1 MAKSKTYDLMIK
13 IGAKSD
19 GTLRKACAAAD
30 KDLASLSKS
39 AKAVGKAAAAGFAA
53 ASTAAVAFSTAAV
66 TSAAGYKKELSNVKT
81 LLTGT
86 DEEIAARTASIS
98 SDILTI
104 SDKTGVVT
112 SNLTDG
118 MYQVVSAFGDVDD
131 ASSILETAAKSAAAG
146 NATTTDS
153 VNLLSAVTKGYGDIS
168 AEAVQKAADLS
179 FATVRL
185 GQTSFPE
192 LASSIGKVVPLA
204 SALGV
209 QQEELYGTFATLT
222 GVTGSTAEVATQ
234 YKSVLSGLMSPSKSM
249 DAALSKI
256 GYSTADAAIKSLGFQ
271 GTLEALMGTVGGDT
285 QAMAKLFSSVEAQTA
300 ILALCGKQSS
310 TYAEK
315 TAEMYNATG
324 AADEAFARQTD
335 NLDYKIQKLTNR
347 FQNFLTKAGL
357 KLLPYLE
364 KLADKAIPYLTDAMD
379 KGLVVLDDILP
390 KAEKAVQ
397 FAAEHKELFI
407 ALASGVLTAVT
418 AFKTFKTAMTAI
430 SAAKNLVTV
439 FKAASNGGAT
449 LGKAAEVMNLKL
461 LLIVAAI
468 GIVVTACVWMYRNW
482 DKVTAWAQRMG
493 TKVSEVWTSIQTAVL
508 TTVAALVSGFQTN
521 FPLLSAYLSGWW
533 NSVSAAVENVKA
545 IFSNLIQFV
554 ENVFSGNWG
563 AAWQNIVNIFAN
575 IFGAIVNLAKAPMNG
590 VISAINYVLG
600 KINSLNVKIPDWVP
614 VIGGNTFSFNIPQI
628 PQLATGGIVTAPT
641 LLEAGEGGE
650 PEAIIPLSKLY
661 DFLLNLG
668 KPDPT
673 KSKPQP
679 TAGGQNPPPEDKP
692 QPSAPSTDPVQT
704 PQAPAV
710 VDIQTPDPTKSKPQ
724 PTAGGQNPPPEDKPQ
739 PQPAEGGGG
748 GFVFSPTIIFKG
760 NGSVTR
766 KEVDQAMDFTYQKFV
781 RFSKQLEEERRRK
794 SFSPA

>member
-53 ASTAAVAFSTAAV
+53 ATTAAAAFSTAAV
-66 TSAAGYKKELSNVKT
+66 TAAAGYQKELSNVQT

-98 SDILTI
+98 SDVLSI
-104 SDKTGVVT
+104 SDKTGVAT

-118 MYQVVSAFGDVDD
+118 MYQVISAFGDVDD

-168 AEAVQKAADLS
+168 AETVQKAADLS

-300 ILALCGKQSS
+300 ILALCGEQSS

-324 AADEAFARQTD
+324 AADEAFARQTG

-379 KGLVVLDDILP
+379 KGLVILDDILP

-407 ALASGVLTAVT
+407 VLASGVLTAVT
-418 AFKTFKTAMTAI
+418 AFKALKTATTAI
-430 SAAKNLVTV
+430 SAVKNLSTV
-439 FKAASNGGAT
+439 FKAASSGGSL
-449 LGKAAEVMNLKL
+449 LGGVLKL
-461 LLIVAAI
+461 NIVRFAGFALAAGVI
-468 GIVVTACVWMYRNW
+468 IAVVVAVYRNW
-482 DKVTAWAQRMG
+482 DKLTALAQRMG
-493 TKVSEVWTSIQTAVL
+493 TKVSEVWASIQTAVL

-533 NSVSAAVENVKA
+533 SSVSAAAENVKA
-545 IFSNLIQFV
+545 IFFNLIQFV

-614 VIGGNTFSFNIPQI
+614 VIGGNTFSFKIPQI

-673 KSKPQP
+673 KPQ
-679 TAGGQNPPPEDKP
+679 
-692 QPSAPSTDPVQT
+692 
-704 PQAPAV
+704 
-710 VDIQTPDPTKSKPQ
+710 PQ

>member
-66 TSAAGYKKELSNVKT
+66 TAAAGYQKELSNVKT

-98 SDILTI
+98 SDVLNI

-234 YKSVLSGLMSPSKSM
+234 YKAVLSGLMSPSKNM
-249 DAALSKI
+249 DAALSKL
-256 GYSTADAAIKSLGFQ
+256 GYSTADAAIQSLGFQ

-300 ILALCGKQSS
+300 ILALCGEQSS

-418 AFKTFKTAMTAI
+418 AFKALKTATTAI
-430 SAAKNLVTV
+430 SAVKNLSTV
-439 FKAASNGGAT
+439 FKAASSGGSL
-449 LGKAAEVMNLKL
+449 LGGVLKL
-461 LLIVAAI
+461 STVQFAGFALAAGVIIAVVVA
-468 GIVVTACVWMYRNW
+468 VYRNW
-482 DKVTAWAQRMG
+482 DKLTALAQRMG
-493 TKVSEVWTSIQTAVL
+493 TKVSEVWISIQTAVL
-508 TTVAALVSGFQTN
+508 TAVAALVSGFQTN

-533 NSVSAAVENVKA
+533 SSVSAAVENVKA
-545 IFSNLIQFV
+545 IFFNLIQFV

-575 IFGAIVNLAKAPMNG
+575 VFGAIVNLAKAPMNG

-600 KINSLNVKIPDWVP
+600 KINAINIKIPDWVP
-614 VIGGNTFSFNIPQI
+614 GIGGNTFGFKIPQI
-628 PQLATGGIVTAPT
+628 PQLATGGIVTSPT

-673 KSKPQP
+673 KPQPQP
-679 TAGGQNPPPEDKP
+679 TAGGQNPPPE
-692 QPSAPSTDPVQT
+692 
-704 PQAPAV
+704 
-710 VDIQTPDPTKSKPQ
+710 
-724 PTAGGQNPPPEDKPQ
+724 NKPQ

-748 GFVFSPTIIFKG
+748 GFVFSPTIILKS

>member
-66 TSAAGYKKELSNVKT
+66 TAAAGYQKELSNVKT

-98 SDILTI
+98 SDVLNI

-234 YKSVLSGLMSPSKSM
+234 YKAVLSGLMSPSKNM
-249 DAALSKI
+249 DAALSKL
-256 GYSTADAAIKSLGFQ
+256 GYSTADAAIQSLGFQ

-300 ILALCGKQSS
+300 ILALCGEQSS

-418 AFKTFKTAMTAI
+418 AFKALKTATTAI
-430 SAAKNLVTV
+430 SAVKNLSTV
-439 FKAASNGGAT
+439 FKAASSGGSL
-449 LGKAAEVMNLKL
+449 LGGVLKL
-461 LLIVAAI
+461 STVQFAGFALAAGVIIAVVVA
-468 GIVVTACVWMYRNW
+468 VYRNW
-482 DKVTAWAQRMG
+482 DKLTALAQRMG
-493 TKVSEVWTSIQTAVL
+493 TKVSEVWISIQTAVL
-508 TTVAALVSGFQTN
+508 TAVAALVSGFQTN

-533 NSVSAAVENVKA
+533 SSVSAAVENVKA
-545 IFSNLIQFV
+545 IFFNLIQFV

-575 IFGAIVNLAKAPMNG
+575 VFGAIVNLAKAPMNG

-600 KINSLNVKIPDWVP
+600 KINAINIKIPDWVP
-614 VIGGNTFSFNIPQI
+614 GIGGNTFGFKIPQI
-628 PQLATGGIVTAPT
+628 PQLATGGIITSPT

-673 KSKPQP
+673 KPQPQP
-679 TAGGQNPPPEDKP
+679 TAGGQNPPPE
-692 QPSAPSTDPVQT
+692 
-704 PQAPAV
+704 
-710 VDIQTPDPTKSKPQ
+710 
-724 PTAGGQNPPPEDKPQ
+724 NKPQ

-748 GFVFSPTIIFKG
+748 GFVFSPTIILKS

>member
-53 ASTAAVAFSTAAV
+53 ATTAAVAFSTAAV

-234 YKSVLSGLMSPSKSM
+234 YKAVLSGLMSPSKSM

-256 GYSTADAAIKSLGFQ
+256 GYSTADAAIQSMGFQ

-379 KGLVVLDDILP
+379 KGLIILDDILP

-418 AFKTFKTAMTAI
+418 AFKTLKTAMTAI
-430 SAAKNLVTV
+430 SAAKNLATV

-449 LGKAAEVMNLKL
+449 LDKAAEVMNLKL

-482 DKVTAWAQRMG
+482 DKATAWAQRMG

-533 NSVSAAVENVKA
+533 SSVSAAAENVKA
-545 IFSNLIQFV
+545 IFFNLIQFV

-614 VIGGNTFSFNIPQI
+614 VIGGNTFSFKIPQI

-661 DFLLNLG
+661 DFLLSLG

-673 KSKPQP
+673 KPQ
-679 TAGGQNPPPEDKP
+679 
-692 QPSAPSTDPVQT
+692 
-704 PQAPAV
+704 
-710 VDIQTPDPTKSKPQ
+710 PQ

>member
-1 MAKSKTYDLMIK
+1 
-13 IGAKSD
+13 
-19 GTLRKACAAAD
+19 
-30 KDLASLSKS
+30 
-39 AKAVGKAAAAGFAA
+39 
-53 ASTAAVAFSTAAV
+53 
-66 TSAAGYKKELSNVKT
+66 
-81 LLTGT
+81 
-86 DEEIAARTASIS
+86 
-98 SDILTI
+98 
-104 SDKTGVVT
+104 
-112 SNLTDG
+112 
-118 MYQVVSAFGDVDD
+118 
-131 ASSILETAAKSAAAG
+131 
-146 NATTTDS
+146 
-153 VNLLSAVTKGYGDIS
+153 
-168 AEAVQKAADLS
+168 
-179 FATVRL
+179 
-185 GQTSFPE
+185 
-192 LASSIGKVVPLA
+192 
-204 SALGV
+204 
-209 QQEELYGTFATLT
+209 
-222 GVTGSTAEVATQ
+222 
-234 YKSVLSGLMSPSKSM
+234 
-249 DAALSKI
+249 
-256 GYSTADAAIKSLGFQ
+256 
-271 GTLEALMGTVGGDT
+271 
-285 QAMAKLFSSVEAQTA
+285 
-300 ILALCGKQSS
+300 
-310 TYAEK
+310 
-315 TAEMYNATG
+315 
-324 AADEAFARQTD
+324 
-335 NLDYKIQKLTNR
+335 
-347 FQNFLTKAGL
+347 
-357 KLLPYLE
+357 
-364 KLADKAIPYLTDAMD
+364 
-379 KGLVVLDDILP
+379 
-390 KAEKAVQ
+390 
-397 FAAEHKELFI
+397 
-407 ALASGVLTAVT
+407 
-418 AFKTFKTAMTAI
+418 
-430 SAAKNLVTV
+430 
-439 FKAASNGGAT
+439 
-449 LGKAAEVMNLKL
+449 MNLKL
-461 LLIVAAI
+461 LVAVAIIGAVVAACI
-468 GIVVTACVWMYRNW
+468 RMYRNW

-533 NSVSAAVENVKA
+533 SSVSAAVENVKA

-673 KSKPQP
+673 KPQPQP

-692 QPSAPSTDPVQT
+692 Q
-704 PQAPAV
+704 
-710 VDIQTPDPTKSKPQ
+710 PQ

>member
-234 YKSVLSGLMSPSKSM
+234 YKAVLSGLMSPSKSM

-256 GYSTADAAIKSLGFQ
+256 GYSTADAAIQSLGFQ
-271 GTLEALMGTVGGDT
+271 GTLKALMGTVGGDT

-347 FQNFLTKAGL
+347 FHNFLTKAGL

-379 KGLVVLDDILP
+379 KGLIILDDILP

-418 AFKTFKTAMTAI
+418 AFKTLKTAMTAI
-430 SAAKNLVTV
+430 SAAKNLATV

-482 DKVTAWAQRMG
+482 DKVTALAQRMG

-508 TTVAALVSGFQTN
+508 TAVAALVSGFQTN

-533 NSVSAAVENVKA
+533 SSVSAAAENVKA

-661 DFLLNLG
+661 DFLLNLD
-668 KPDPT
+668 KPNPT
-673 KSKPQP
+673 KPQ
-679 TAGGQNPPPEDKP
+679 
-692 QPSAPSTDPVQT
+692 
-704 PQAPAV
+704 
-710 VDIQTPDPTKSKPQ
+710 PQ

>member
-53 ASTAAVAFSTAAV
+53 ATTAAAAFSTAAV
-66 TSAAGYKKELSNVKT
+66 TAAAGYQKELSNVQT

-98 SDILTI
+98 SDVLSI
-104 SDKTGVVT
+104 SDKTGVAT

-118 MYQVVSAFGDVDD
+118 MYQVISAFGDVDD

-146 NATTTDS
+146 NTTTDS

-300 ILALCGKQSS
+300 ILALCGEQSS

-379 KGLVVLDDILP
+379 KGLIILDDILP
-390 KAEKAVQ
+390 KAEKAAQ

-418 AFKTFKTAMTAI
+418 AFKTLKTAMTAI
-430 SAAKNLVTV
+430 SAAKNLATV

-482 DKVTAWAQRMG
+482 DKATAWAQRMG
-493 TKVSEVWTSIQTAVL
+493 TKVSDVWASIQTAVL

-533 NSVSAAVENVKA
+533 SSVSAAAENVKA
-545 IFSNLIQFV
+545 IFFNLIQFV

-673 KSKPQP
+673 KPQ
-679 TAGGQNPPPEDKP
+679 
-692 QPSAPSTDPVQT
+692 
-704 PQAPAV
+704 
-710 VDIQTPDPTKSKPQ
+710 PQ

-760 NGSVTR
+760 DGSVTR

>member
-1 MAKSKTYDLMIK
+1 MAKSSKTYELMLK
-13 IGAKSD
+13 IGAKLDSS
-19 GTLRKACAAAD
+19 LKKACADAD
-30 KDLASLSKS
+30 KNLAKLNKS
-39 AKAVGKAAAAGFAA
+39 AKAVGKVAIAATGAAAAAVATAGV
-53 ASTAAVAFSTAAV
+53 AAVKSGIDYQKQLA
-66 TSAAGYKKELSNVKT
+66 NVST

-86 DEEIAARTASIS
+86 EAEISARTAEIGKG
-98 SDILTI
+98 ILKV
-104 SDKTGVVT
+104 SNDTGVET
-112 SNLTDG
+112 ANLTDG
-118 MYQVVSAFGDVDD
+118 MYQVISAFGDSTD
-131 ASSILETAAKSAAAG
+131 AMSILETSAKAAAAG

-153 VNLLSAVTKGYGDIS
+153 VNLLSAVMKGYNNVS
-168 AEAVQKAADLS
+168 AESAQKVADLS

-185 GQTSFPE
+185 GQTSFSE
-192 LASSIGKVVPLA
+192 LASSIGKVVPLS
-204 SALGV
+204 SALGI
-209 QQEELYGTFATLT
+209 QQEELYGVFATLT

-234 YKSVLSGLMSPSKSM
+234 YKAVLSGLMTPSKSM
-249 DAALSKI
+249 SASLKKL
-256 GYSTADAAIKSLGFQ
+256 GFSTADAAIKSLGFQ

-300 ILALCGKQSS
+300 ILALCGEQSG

-315 TAEMYNATG
+315 TAEMYSATG

-379 KGLVVLDDILP
+379 KGLVILDDILP

-397 FAAEHKELFI
+397 FVAEHKELFI

-418 AFKTFKTAMTAI
+418 AFKTLKTAMTAI
-430 SAAKNLVTV
+430 SAAKNLATV

-461 LLIVAAI
+461 LVAVAIIGAVVAACI
-468 GIVVTACVWMYRNW
+468 WMYRNW

-533 NSVSAAVENVKA
+533 SSVSAAVENVKA

-554 ENVFSGNWG
+554 ENVFSGNWE

-600 KINSLNVKIPDWVP
+600 QINSLNVKIPDWVP

-661 DFLLNLG
+661 DFLLSLG

-673 KSKPQP
+673 KPQPQP

-692 QPSAPSTDPVQT
+692 Q
-704 PQAPAV
+704 
-710 VDIQTPDPTKSKPQ
+710 
-724 PTAGGQNPPPEDKPQ
+724 PQ

>member
-1 MAKSKTYDLMIK
+1 
-13 IGAKSD
+13 
-19 GTLRKACAAAD
+19 
-30 KDLASLSKS
+30 
-39 AKAVGKAAAAGFAA
+39 
-53 ASTAAVAFSTAAV
+53 
-66 TSAAGYKKELSNVKT
+66 
-81 LLTGT
+81 
-86 DEEIAARTASIS
+86 
-98 SDILTI
+98 
-104 SDKTGVVT
+104 
-112 SNLTDG
+112 
-118 MYQVVSAFGDVDD
+118 
-131 ASSILETAAKSAAAG
+131 
-146 NATTTDS
+146 
-153 VNLLSAVTKGYGDIS
+153 
-168 AEAVQKAADLS
+168 
-179 FATVRL
+179 
-185 GQTSFPE
+185 
-192 LASSIGKVVPLA
+192 
-204 SALGV
+204 
-209 QQEELYGTFATLT
+209 
-222 GVTGSTAEVATQ
+222 
-234 YKSVLSGLMSPSKSM
+234 MSPSKSM
-249 DAALSKI
+249 DAALSKLD
-256 GYSTADAAIKSLGFQ
+256 YSTADAAIQSLGFQ
-271 GTLEALMGTVGGDT
+271 GTLKALMGTVGGDT

-379 KGLVVLDDILP
+379 KGLIILDDILP

-418 AFKTFKTAMTAI
+418 AFKALKTATTAI
-430 SAAKNLVTV
+430 SAVKNLSTV
-439 FKAASNGGAT
+439 FKAASSGGSL
-449 LGKAAEVMNLKL
+449 LGGVLKL
-461 LLIVAAI
+461 STVQFAGLALAAGAIIAVVVA
-468 GIVVTACVWMYRNW
+468 VYRNW

-493 TKVSEVWTSIQTAVL
+493 TKVSEVWASIQTAVL

-533 NSVSAAVENVKA
+533 SSVSAAVENVKA

-575 IFGAIVNLAKAPMNG
+575 VFGAIVNLAKAPMNG

-614 VIGGNTFSFNIPQI
+614 VIGGNTFRFNIPQI

-673 KSKPQP
+673 KPQP
-679 TAGGQNPPPEDKP
+679 QPIAGGQNPPPE
-692 QPSAPSTDPVQT
+692 
-704 PQAPAV
+704 
-710 VDIQTPDPTKSKPQ
+710 
-724 PTAGGQNPPPEDKPQ
+724 NKPQ

-748 GFVFSPTIIFKG
+748 GFVFSPTIILKS

>member
-256 GYSTADAAIKSLGFQ
+256 GYSTADAAIQSLGFQ

-300 ILALCGKQSS
+300 ILALCGEQSS

-379 KGLVVLDDILP
+379 KGLIILDDILP

-418 AFKTFKTAMTAI
+418 AFKALKTATTAI
-430 SAAKNLVTV
+430 SAVKNLSTV
-439 FKAASNGGAT
+439 FKAASSGGSL
-449 LGKAAEVMNLKL
+449 LGGVLKL
-461 LLIVAAI
+461 STVQFAGFALAAGVIITVVVA
-468 GIVVTACVWMYRNW
+468 VYRNW
-482 DKVTAWAQRMG
+482 DKLTALAQRMG

-508 TTVAALVSGFQTN
+508 TAVAALVSGFQTN

-533 NSVSAAVENVKA
+533 SSVSAAAENVKA
-545 IFSNLIQFV
+545 IFFNLIQFV

-614 VIGGNTFSFNIPQI
+614 VIGGNTFSFKIPQI

-668 KPDPT
+668 K
-673 KSKPQP
+673 
-679 TAGGQNPPPEDKP
+679 
-692 QPSAPSTDPVQT
+692 
-704 PQAPAV
+704 
-710 VDIQTPDPTKSKPQ
+710 PDPTKSKPQ

>member
-53 ASTAAVAFSTAAV
+53 ATTAAVAFSTAAV
-66 TSAAGYKKELSNVKT
+66 TAAAGYQKELSNVQT

-86 DEEIAARTASIS
+86 DEEIAARAASIS
-98 SDILTI
+98 SDVLSI
-104 SDKTGVVT
+104 SDKTGVAT

-118 MYQVVSAFGDVDD
+118 MYQVISAFGDVDD

-234 YKSVLSGLMSPSKSM
+234 YKAVLSGLMSPSKSM
-249 DAALSKI
+249 DAALSKL
-256 GYSTADAAIKSLGFQ
+256 GYSTADAAIQSLGFQ

-300 ILALCGKQSS
+300 ILALCGEQSS

-324 AADEAFARQTD
+324 AADEAFARQTN

-379 KGLVVLDDILP
+379 KGLVILDDILP

-418 AFKTFKTAMTAI
+418 AFKALKTATTAI
-430 SAAKNLVTV
+430 SAVKNLSTV
-439 FKAASNGGAT
+439 FKAASSGGSL
-449 LGKAAEVMNLKL
+449 LGGVLKL
-461 LLIVAAI
+461 STVRFAGFALAAGVIIAVVVA
-468 GIVVTACVWMYRNW
+468 VYRNW
-482 DKVTAWAQRMG
+482 DKLTALAQRMG
-493 TKVSEVWTSIQTAVL
+493 TKVSEVWASIQTAVL

-533 NSVSAAVENVKA
+533 SSVSAAVENVKA

-673 KSKPQP
+673 KPQPQP
-679 TAGGQNPPPEDKP
+679 TAGGQNPLPE
-692 QPSAPSTDPVQT
+692 
-704 PQAPAV
+704 
-710 VDIQTPDPTKSKPQ
+710 
-724 PTAGGQNPPPEDKPQ
+724 NKPQ

-748 GFVFSPTIIFKG
+748 GFVFSPTIILKS

>member
-66 TSAAGYKKELSNVKT
+66 TAAAGYQKELSNVQT

-98 SDILTI
+98 SDVLSI
-104 SDKTGVVT
+104 SNKTGVAT

-131 ASSILETAAKSAAAG
+131 ASSILETAAKAAAAG

-234 YKSVLSGLMSPSKSM
+234 YKAVLSGLMSPSKNM
-249 DAALSKI
+249 DAALSKL
-256 GYSTADAAIKSLGFQ
+256 GYSTADAAIQSLGFQ

-300 ILALCGKQSS
+300 ILALCGEQSS

-418 AFKTFKTAMTAI
+418 AFKALKTATTAI
-430 SAAKNLVTV
+430 SAVKNLSTV
-439 FKAASNGGAT
+439 FKAASSGGSL
-449 LGKAAEVMNLKL
+449 LGGVLKL
-461 LLIVAAI
+461 STVQFAGFALAAGVIIAVVVA
-468 GIVVTACVWMYRNW
+468 VYRNW
-482 DKVTAWAQRMG
+482 DKLTALAQRMG
-493 TKVSEVWTSIQTAVL
+493 TKVSEVWISIQTAVL
-508 TTVAALVSGFQTN
+508 TAVAALVSGFQTN

-533 NSVSAAVENVKA
+533 SSVSAAVENVKA
-545 IFSNLIQFV
+545 IFFNLIQFV

-575 IFGAIVNLAKAPMNG
+575 VFGAIVNLAKAPMNG

-600 KINSLNVKIPDWVP
+600 KINAMNIKIPDWVP
-614 VIGGNTFSFNIPQI
+614 GIGGNTFGFKIPQI
-628 PQLATGGIVTAPT
+628 PQLATGGIVTSPT

-673 KSKPQP
+673 KPQPQP
-679 TAGGQNPPPEDKP
+679 TAGGQNPPPE
-692 QPSAPSTDPVQT
+692 
-704 PQAPAV
+704 
-710 VDIQTPDPTKSKPQ
+710 
-724 PTAGGQNPPPEDKPQ
+724 NKPQ

-748 GFVFSPTIIFKG
+748 GFVFSPTIILKS

>member
-300 ILALCGKQSS
+300 ILALCGAQSS
-310 TYAEK
+310 TSAEK

-379 KGLVVLDDILP
+379 KGLVILDDILP

-407 ALASGVLTAVT
+407 VLASGVLTAVT
-418 AFKTFKTAMTAI
+418 AFKTLKTAMTAI
-430 SAAKNLVTV
+430 SAAKNLATV
-439 FKAASNGGAT
+439 FKGASSGGSL
-449 LGKAAEVMNLKL
+449 LGGVLKL
-461 LLIVAAI
+461 NTVRFAGFALAAGVIIAVVVA
-468 GIVVTACVWMYRNW
+468 VYRNW
-482 DKVTAWAQRMG
+482 DKLTALAQRMG

-508 TTVAALVSGFQTN
+508 TAVAALVSGFQTN

-533 NSVSAAVENVKA
+533 NSVSATVENVKA

-614 VIGGNTFSFNIPQI
+614 VIGGNTFSFKIPQI

-673 KSKPQP
+673 KPQP
-679 TAGGQNPPPEDKP
+679 
-692 QPSAPSTDPVQT
+692 QPAE
-704 PQAPAV
+704 
-710 VDIQTPDPTKSKPQ
+710 
-724 PTAGGQNPPPEDKPQ
+724 GGQNPPPEDKPQ

>member
-53 ASTAAVAFSTAAV
+53 ATTAAVAFSTASV
-66 TSAAGYKKELSNVKT
+66 TAAAGYQKELSNVQT

-98 SDILTI
+98 SDVLSI
-104 SDKTGVVT
+104 SDKTGVAT

-118 MYQVVSAFGDVDD
+118 MYQVISAFGDVDD

-153 VNLLSAVTKGYGDIS
+153 VNLLSAVTEGYGDIS

-185 GQTSFPE
+185 GKTSFPE

-234 YKSVLSGLMSPSKSM
+234 YKAVLSGLMSPSKSM

-256 GYSTADAAIKSLGFQ
+256 GYSTADAAIQSLGFQ

-347 FQNFLTKAGL
+347 FHNFLTKAGL

-379 KGLVVLDDILP
+379 KGLVILDDILP

-418 AFKTFKTAMTAI
+418 AFKALKTAATAI
-430 SAAKNLVTV
+430 SAVKNLSTV
-439 FKAASNGGAT
+439 FKAASSGGSL
-449 LGKAAEVMNLKL
+449 LGGVLKL
-461 LLIVAAI
+461 STVQFAGFALAAGVIIAVVVA
-468 GIVVTACVWMYRNW
+468 VYRNW
-482 DKVTAWAQRMG
+482 DKLTALAQRMG
-493 TKVSEVWTSIQTAVL
+493 PKVSEVWSSIQTAVL

-533 NSVSAAVENVKA
+533 SSVSAAAENVKA
-545 IFSNLIQFV
+545 IFFNLIQFV
-554 ENVFSGNWG
+554 ENVFSGSWG

-628 PQLATGGIVTAPT
+628 PQLATGGIVTSPT

-673 KSKPQP
+673 KPQ
-679 TAGGQNPPPEDKP
+679 
-692 QPSAPSTDPVQT
+692 
-704 PQAPAV
+704 
-710 VDIQTPDPTKSKPQ
+710 PQ

-766 KEVDQAMDFTYQKFV
+766 NEVDQAMDFTYQKFV

>member
-1 MAKSKTYDLMIK
+1 MIK

-66 TSAAGYKKELSNVKT
+66 TAAAGYQKELSNVQT

-98 SDILTI
+98 SDVLSI
-104 SDKTGVVT
+104 SNKTGVAT

-131 ASSILETAAKSAAAG
+131 ASSILETAAKAAAAG

-234 YKSVLSGLMSPSKSM
+234 YKAVLSGLMSPSKNM
-249 DAALSKI
+249 DAALSKL
-256 GYSTADAAIKSLGFQ
+256 GYSTADAAIQSLGFQ

-300 ILALCGKQSS
+300 ILALCGEQSS

-379 KGLVVLDDILP
+379 KGLVILDDILP

-418 AFKTFKTAMTAI
+418 AFKALKTATTAI
-430 SAAKNLVTV
+430 SAVKNLSTV
-439 FKAASNGGAT
+439 FKAASSGGSL
-449 LGKAAEVMNLKL
+449 LGGVLKL
-461 LLIVAAI
+461 STVQFAGFALAAGVIIAVVVA
-468 GIVVTACVWMYRNW
+468 VYRNW
-482 DKVTAWAQRMG
+482 DKLTALAQRMG
-493 TKVSEVWTSIQTAVL
+493 TKVSEVWISIQTAVL
-508 TTVAALVSGFQTN
+508 TAVAALVSGFQTN

-533 NSVSAAVENVKA
+533 SSVSAAVENVKA

-575 IFGAIVNLAKAPMNG
+575 VFGAIVNLAKAPMNG

-600 KINSLNVKIPDWVP
+600 KINAMNIKIPDWVP
-614 VIGGNTFSFNIPQI
+614 GIGGNTFGFKIPQI
-628 PQLATGGIVTAPT
+628 PQLATGGIVTSPT

-661 DFLLNLG
+661 DFLLNLD

-673 KSKPQP
+673 KPQPQP
-679 TAGGQNPPPEDKP
+679 TAGGQNPPPENKP
-692 QPSAPSTDPVQT
+692 Q
-704 PQAPAV
+704 
-710 VDIQTPDPTKSKPQ
+710 PQ

>member
-66 TSAAGYKKELSNVKT
+66 TAAAGYQKELSNVKT

-98 SDILTI
+98 SDVLNI
-104 SDKTGVVT
+104 SDKTGVAT

-131 ASSILETAAKSAAAG
+131 ASSILETAAKSAVAG

-234 YKSVLSGLMSPSKSM
+234 YKAVLSGLMSPSKNM
-249 DAALSKI
+249 DAALSKL
-256 GYSTADAAIKSLGFQ
+256 GYSTADAAIQSLGFQ

-300 ILALCGKQSS
+300 ILALCGEQSS

-418 AFKTFKTAMTAI
+418 AFKALKTATTAI
-430 SAAKNLVTV
+430 SAVKNLSTV
-439 FKAASNGGAT
+439 FKAASSGGSL
-449 LGKAAEVMNLKL
+449 LGGVLKL
-461 LLIVAAI
+461 STVQFAGFALAAGVIIAVVVA
-468 GIVVTACVWMYRNW
+468 VYRNW
-482 DKVTAWAQRMG
+482 DKLTALAQRMG
-493 TKVSEVWTSIQTAVL
+493 TKVSEVWISIQTAVL
-508 TTVAALVSGFQTN
+508 TAVAALVSGFQTN

-533 NSVSAAVENVKA
+533 SSVSAAVENVKA
-545 IFSNLIQFV
+545 IFFNLIQFV

-575 IFGAIVNLAKAPMNG
+575 VFGAIVNLAKAPMNG

-600 KINSLNVKIPDWVP
+600 KINAINIKIPDWVP
-614 VIGGNTFSFNIPQI
+614 GIGGNTFGFKIPQI
-628 PQLATGGIVTAPT
+628 PQLATGGIVTSPT

-673 KSKPQP
+673 KPQPQP
-679 TAGGQNPPPEDKP
+679 TAGGQNPPPE
-692 QPSAPSTDPVQT
+692 
-704 PQAPAV
+704 
-710 VDIQTPDPTKSKPQ
+710 
-724 PTAGGQNPPPEDKPQ
+724 NKPQ

-748 GFVFSPTIIFKG
+748 GFVFSPTIILKS

>member
-66 TSAAGYKKELSNVKT
+66 TAAAGYQKELSNVQT

-98 SDILTI
+98 SDVLSI
-104 SDKTGVVT
+104 SNKTGVAT

-131 ASSILETAAKSAAAG
+131 ASSILETAAKAAAAG

-204 SALGV
+204 SALDV

-234 YKSVLSGLMSPSKSM
+234 YKAVLSGLMSPSKNM
-249 DAALSKI
+249 DAALSKL
-256 GYSTADAAIKSLGFQ
+256 GYSTADAAIQSLGFQ

-300 ILALCGKQSS
+300 ILALCGEQSS

-379 KGLVVLDDILP
+379 KGLVILDDIPAFPTWQAKPPILP
-390 KAEKAVQ
+390 VG
-397 FAAEHKELFI
+397 EL
-407 ALASGVLTAVT
+407 TCW
-418 AFKTFKTAMTAI
+418 
-430 SAAKNLVTV
+430 
-439 FKAASNGGAT
+439 AT
-449 LGKAAEVMNLKL
+449 L
-461 LLIVAAI
+461 
-468 GIVVTACVWMYRNW
+468 
-482 DKVTAWAQRMG
+482 
-493 TKVSEVWTSIQTAVL
+493 
-508 TTVAALVSGFQTN
+508 F
-521 FPLLSAYLSGWW
+521 
-533 NSVSAAVENVKA
+533 
-545 IFSNLIQFV
+545 
-554 ENVFSGNWG
+554 
-563 AAWQNIVNIFAN
+563 
-575 IFGAIVNLAKAPMNG
+575 
-590 VISAINYVLG
+590 
-600 KINSLNVKIPDWVP
+600 
-614 VIGGNTFSFNIPQI
+614 
-628 PQLATGGIVTAPT
+628 
-641 LLEAGEGGE
+641 
-650 PEAIIPLSKLY
+650 
-661 DFLLNLG
+661 
-668 KPDPT
+668 
-673 KSKPQP
+673 
-679 TAGGQNPPPEDKP
+679 
-692 QPSAPSTDPVQT
+692 
-704 PQAPAV
+704 
-710 VDIQTPDPTKSKPQ
+710 
-724 PTAGGQNPPPEDKPQ
+724 
-739 PQPAEGGGG
+739 
-748 GFVFSPTIIFKG
+748 
-760 NGSVTR
+760 
-766 KEVDQAMDFTYQKFV
+766 
-781 RFSKQLEEERRRK
+781 
-794 SFSPA
+794 

>member
-66 TSAAGYKKELSNVKT
+66 TSAAGYKKELSNVQT

-86 DEEIAARTASIS
+86 SEEIAARTASIS
-98 SDILTI
+98 SDVLNI
-104 SDKTGVVT
+104 SDKTGVTT

-118 MYQVVSAFGDVDD
+118 MYQVVSAFGDVND

-249 DAALSKI
+249 DAALSKL
-256 GYSTADAAIKSLGFQ
+256 GYSTADAAIQSLGFQ

-300 ILALCGKQSS
+300 ILALCGEQSS

-379 KGLVVLDDILP
+379 KGLVILDDILP

-418 AFKTFKTAMTAI
+418 AFKTLKTAMTAI
-430 SAAKNLVTV
+430 SAAKNLATV

-461 LLIVAAI
+461 LVAVAIIGAVVAACI
-468 GIVVTACVWMYRNW
+468 WMYRNW

-508 TTVAALVSGFQTN
+508 ATVAALVSGFQTN

-533 NSVSAAVENVKA
+533 SSVSAAVENVKA

-600 KINSLNVKIPDWVP
+600 KIRSLNVKIPDWVP
-614 VIGGNTFSFNIPQI
+614 VIGGNTFSFKIPQI

-673 KSKPQP
+673 KPQPQP
-679 TAGGQNPPPEDKP
+679 TAGGQNPPPE
-692 QPSAPSTDPVQT
+692 
-704 PQAPAV
+704 
-710 VDIQTPDPTKSKPQ
+710 
-724 PTAGGQNPPPEDKPQ
+724 NKPQ

-748 GFVFSPTIIFKG
+748 GFVFSPTIILKS

>member
-53 ASTAAVAFSTAAV
+53 ATTAAVAFSTAAV
-66 TSAAGYKKELSNVKT
+66 TAAAGYQKELSNVQT

-98 SDILTI
+98 SDVLSI
-104 SDKTGVVT
+104 SDKTGVAT

-118 MYQVVSAFGDVDD
+118 MYQVISAFGDVDD

-300 ILALCGKQSS
+300 ILALCGEQSS

-324 AADEAFARQTD
+324 AADEAFARQTG

-379 KGLVVLDDILP
+379 KGLVILDDILP

-418 AFKTFKTAMTAI
+418 AFKALKTATTAI
-430 SAAKNLVTV
+430 SAVKNLSTV
-439 FKAASNGGAT
+439 FKAASSGGSL
-449 LGKAAEVMNLKL
+449 LGGVLKL
-461 LLIVAAI
+461 NIVRFAGFALAAGVI
-468 GIVVTACVWMYRNW
+468 IAVVVAVYRNW
-482 DKVTAWAQRMG
+482 DKLTALAQRMG

-533 NSVSAAVENVKA
+533 SSVSATVENVKA
-545 IFSNLIQFV
+545 IFFNLIQFV

-614 VIGGNTFSFNIPQI
+614 VIGGNTFSFKIPQI

-661 DFLLNLG
+661 DFLLSLG

-673 KSKPQP
+673 KPQ
-679 TAGGQNPPPEDKP
+679 
-692 QPSAPSTDPVQT
+692 
-704 PQAPAV
+704 
-710 VDIQTPDPTKSKPQ
+710 PQ

-781 RFSKQLEEERRRK
+781 RFSKRLEEERRRK

>member
-53 ASTAAVAFSTAAV
+53 ATTAAVAFSTAAV
-66 TSAAGYKKELSNVKT
+66 TAAAGYQKELSNVQT

-98 SDILTI
+98 SDVLSI
-104 SDKTGVVT
+104 SDKTGVAT

-234 YKSVLSGLMSPSKSM
+234 YKAVLSGLMSPSKSM

-521 FPLLSAYLSGWW
+521 FPLLSAYLSGWL

-614 VIGGNTFSFNIPQI
+614 VIGGNTFSFKIPQI

-673 KSKPQP
+673 KPQPQP

-692 QPSAPSTDPVQT
+692 Q
-704 PQAPAV
+704 
-710 VDIQTPDPTKSKPQ
+710 PQ

>member
-1 MAKSKTYDLMIK
+1 MIK

-66 TSAAGYKKELSNVKT
+66 TAAAGYQKELSNVQT

-98 SDILTI
+98 SDVLSI
-104 SDKTGVVT
+104 SNKTGVAT

-131 ASSILETAAKSAAAG
+131 ASSILETAAKAAAAG

-234 YKSVLSGLMSPSKSM
+234 YKAVLSGLMSPSKSM
-249 DAALSKI
+249 DAALSKL
-256 GYSTADAAIKSLGFQ
+256 GYSTADAAIQSLGFQ

-300 ILALCGKQSS
+300 ILALCGEQSS

-324 AADEAFARQTD
+324 AADEAFARQTN

-418 AFKTFKTAMTAI
+418 AFKALKTATTAI
-430 SAAKNLVTV
+430 SAVKNLSTV
-439 FKAASNGGAT
+439 FKAASSGGSL
-449 LGKAAEVMNLKL
+449 LGGVLKL
-461 LLIVAAI
+461 STVQFAGFALAAGVIIAVVVA
-468 GIVVTACVWMYRNW
+468 VYRNW
-482 DKVTAWAQRMG
+482 DKLTALAQRMG
-493 TKVSEVWTSIQTAVL
+493 TKVSEVWISIQTAVL
-508 TTVAALVSGFQTN
+508 TAVAALVSGFQTN

-533 NSVSAAVENVKA
+533 SSVSAAVENVKA

-575 IFGAIVNLAKAPMNG
+575 VFGAIVNLAKAPMNG

-600 KINSLNVKIPDWVP
+600 KINAMNIKIPDWVP
-614 VIGGNTFSFNIPQI
+614 GIGGNTFGFKIPQI
-628 PQLATGGIVTAPT
+628 PQLATGGIVTSPT

-661 DFLLNLG
+661 DFLLNLD

-673 KSKPQP
+673 KPQPQP
-679 TAGGQNPPPEDKP
+679 TAGGQNPPPENKP
-692 QPSAPSTDPVQT
+692 Q
-704 PQAPAV
+704 
-710 VDIQTPDPTKSKPQ
+710 PQ

>member
-66 TSAAGYKKELSNVKT
+66 TAAAGYQKELSNVQT

-98 SDILTI
+98 SDVLSI
-104 SDKTGVVT
+104 SNKTGVAT

-131 ASSILETAAKSAAAG
+131 ASSILETAAKAAAAG

-234 YKSVLSGLMSPSKSM
+234 YKAVLSGLMSPSKNM
-249 DAALSKI
+249 DAALSKL
-256 GYSTADAAIKSLGFQ
+256 GYSTADAAIQSLGFQ

-418 AFKTFKTAMTAI
+418 AFKALKTATTAI
-430 SAAKNLVTV
+430 SAVKNLSTV
-439 FKAASNGGAT
+439 FKAASSGGSL
-449 LGKAAEVMNLKL
+449 LGGVLKL
-461 LLIVAAI
+461 STVQFAGFALAAGVIIAVVVA
-468 GIVVTACVWMYRNW
+468 VYRNW
-482 DKVTAWAQRMG
+482 DKLTALAQRMG
-493 TKVSEVWTSIQTAVL
+493 TKVSEVWISIQTAVL
-508 TTVAALVSGFQTN
+508 TAVAALVSGFQTN

-533 NSVSAAVENVKA
+533 SSVSAAVENVKA
-545 IFSNLIQFV
+545 IFFNLIQFV

-575 IFGAIVNLAKAPMNG
+575 VFGAIVNLAKAPMNG

-600 KINSLNVKIPDWVP
+600 KINAINIKIPDWVP
-614 VIGGNTFSFNIPQI
+614 GIGGNTFGFKIPQI
-628 PQLATGGIVTAPT
+628 PQLATGGIVTSPT

-673 KSKPQP
+673 KPQPQP
-679 TAGGQNPPPEDKP
+679 TAGGQNPPPENKP
-692 QPSAPSTDPVQT
+692 Q
-704 PQAPAV
+704 
-710 VDIQTPDPTKSKPQ
+710 
-724 PTAGGQNPPPEDKPQ
+724 PQ

-748 GFVFSPTIIFKG
+748 GFVFSPTIILKS

>member
-66 TSAAGYKKELSNVKT
+66 TSAAGYKKELSNVQT

-86 DEEIAARTASIS
+86 GEEIAARTASIS
-98 SDILTI
+98 SDVLNI
-104 SDKTGVVT
+104 SDKTGVTT

-118 MYQVVSAFGDVDD
+118 MYQVVSAFGDVND

-146 NATTTDS
+146 NATTMDS

-222 GVTGSTAEVATQ
+222 GVTGRTAEVATQ
-234 YKSVLSGLMSPSKSM
+234 YKAVLSGLMSPFKSM
-249 DAALSKI
+249 DAALSKL
-256 GYSTADAAIKSLGFQ
+256 GYSTADAAIQSLGFQ

-379 KGLVVLDDILP
+379 KGLIILDDILP

-418 AFKTFKTAMTAI
+418 AFKALKTATTAI
-430 SAAKNLVTV
+430 SAVKNLSTV
-439 FKAASNGGAT
+439 FKAASSGGSL
-449 LGKAAEVMNLKL
+449 LGGVLKL
-461 LLIVAAI
+461 STVQFAGFALAAGVIIAVVVA
-468 GIVVTACVWMYRNW
+468 VYRNW
-482 DKVTAWAQRMG
+482 DKLTALAQRMG

-508 TTVAALVSGFQTN
+508 TAVAALVSGFQTN

-554 ENVFSGNWG
+554 ENVFSGNWS

-614 VIGGNTFSFNIPQI
+614 VIGGNTFSFKIPQI

-661 DFLLNLG
+661 DLLLNLG

-673 KSKPQP
+673 KPQPQP
-679 TAGGQNPPPEDKP
+679 TAGGQNPPPE
-692 QPSAPSTDPVQT
+692 
-704 PQAPAV
+704 
-710 VDIQTPDPTKSKPQ
+710 
-724 PTAGGQNPPPEDKPQ
+724 NKPQ

-748 GFVFSPTIIFKG
+748 GFVFSPTIILKS

>member
-1 MAKSKTYDLMIK
+1 MIK

-53 ASTAAVAFSTAAV
+53 ATTAAVAFSTAAV
-66 TSAAGYKKELSNVKT
+66 TAAAGYQKELSNVQT

-98 SDILTI
+98 SDVLSI
-104 SDKTGVVT
+104 SDKTGVAT

-118 MYQVVSAFGDVDD
+118 MYQVISAFGDVDD

-234 YKSVLSGLMSPSKSM
+234 YKAVLSGLMSPSKSM

-256 GYSTADAAIKSLGFQ
+256 GYSTADAAIQSMGFQ

-379 KGLVVLDDILP
+379 KGLIILDDILP

-418 AFKTFKTAMTAI
+418 AFKALKTATTAI
-430 SAAKNLVTV
+430 SAVKNLSTV
-439 FKAASNGGAT
+439 FKAASSGGSL
-449 LGKAAEVMNLKL
+449 LGGVLKL
-461 LLIVAAI
+461 NIVRFAGFALAAGVI
-468 GIVVTACVWMYRNW
+468 IAVVVAVYRNW
-482 DKVTAWAQRMG
+482 DKLTALAQRMG

-508 TTVAALVSGFQTN
+508 TAVAALVSGFQTN

-533 NSVSAAVENVKA
+533 SSVSAAAENVKA
-545 IFSNLIQFV
+545 IFFNLIQFV

-614 VIGGNTFSFNIPQI
+614 VIGGNTFSFKIPQI

-668 KPDPT
+668 KPNPT
-673 KSKPQP
+673 KPQ
-679 TAGGQNPPPEDKP
+679 
-692 QPSAPSTDPVQT
+692 
-704 PQAPAV
+704 
-710 VDIQTPDPTKSKPQ
+710 PQ

>member
-66 TSAAGYKKELSNVKT
+66 TAAAGYQKELSNVQT

-98 SDILTI
+98 SDILKI

-300 ILALCGKQSS
+300 ILALCGEQSS

-390 KAEKAVQ
+390 KAERAVQ

-418 AFKTFKTAMTAI
+418 AFKALKTATTAI
-430 SAAKNLVTV
+430 SAVKNLSTV
-439 FKAASNGGAT
+439 FKAASSGGSL
-449 LGKAAEVMNLKL
+449 LGGVLKL
-461 LLIVAAI
+461 STVQFAGFALAAGVIIAVVVA
-468 GIVVTACVWMYRNW
+468 VYRNW
-482 DKVTAWAQRMG
+482 DKLTALAQRMG

-508 TTVAALVSGFQTN
+508 TAVAALVSGFQTN

-533 NSVSAAVENVKA
+533 SSVSAAVENVKA
-545 IFSNLIQFV
+545 IFFNLIQFV

-575 IFGAIVNLAKAPMNG
+575 VFGAIVNLAKAPMNG

-600 KINSLNVKIPDWVP
+600 KINAINIKIPDWVP
-614 VIGGNTFSFNIPQI
+614 GIGGNTFGFKIPQI
-628 PQLATGGIVTAPT
+628 PQLATGGIVTSPT

-673 KSKPQP
+673 KPQPQP
-679 TAGGQNPPPEDKP
+679 TAGGQNPPPE
-692 QPSAPSTDPVQT
+692 
-704 PQAPAV
+704 
-710 VDIQTPDPTKSKPQ
+710 
-724 PTAGGQNPPPEDKPQ
+724 NKPQ

-748 GFVFSPTIIFKG
+748 GFVFSPTIILKS

>member
-53 ASTAAVAFSTAAV
+53 ATTAAVAFSAAAV
-66 TSAAGYKKELSNVKT
+66 TAAAGYQKELSNVQT

-98 SDILTI
+98 SDVLSI
-104 SDKTGVVT
+104 SDKTGVAT

-249 DAALSKI
+249 DAALSKL
-256 GYSTADAAIKSLGFQ
+256 GYSTADAAIQSLGFQ

-300 ILALCGKQSS
+300 ILALCGEQSS

-324 AADEAFARQTD
+324 AADEAFARQTN

-418 AFKTFKTAMTAI
+418 AFKALKTATTAI
-430 SAAKNLVTV
+430 SAVKNLSTV
-439 FKAASNGGAT
+439 FKAASSGGSL
-449 LGKAAEVMNLKL
+449 LGGVLKL
-461 LLIVAAI
+461 STVRFAGFALAAGVIITVVVA
-468 GIVVTACVWMYRNW
+468 VYRNW
-482 DKVTAWAQRMG
+482 DKLTALAQRMG
-493 TKVSEVWTSIQTAVL
+493 TKVSEVWASIQTAVL

-533 NSVSAAVENVKA
+533 SSVSAAAENVKA
-545 IFSNLIQFV
+545 IFFNLIQFV

-575 IFGAIVNLAKAPMNG
+575 VFGAIVNLAKAPMNG

-668 KPDPT
+668 NPDPT
-673 KSKPQP
+673 KPQ
-679 TAGGQNPPPEDKP
+679 
-692 QPSAPSTDPVQT
+692 
-704 PQAPAV
+704 
-710 VDIQTPDPTKSKPQ
+710 PQ

-766 KEVDQAMDFTYQKFV
+766 NEVDQAMDFTYQKFV

>member
-66 TSAAGYKKELSNVKT
+66 TSAAGYKKELSNVQT

-86 DEEIAARTASIS
+86 GEEIAARTASIS
-98 SDILTI
+98 SDVLNI
-104 SDKTGVVT
+104 SDKTGVTT

-118 MYQVVSAFGDVDD
+118 MYQVVSAFGDVND

-234 YKSVLSGLMSPSKSM
+234 YKAVLSGLMSPSKSM
-249 DAALSKI
+249 DAALSKL
-256 GYSTADAAIKSLGFQ
+256 GYSTADAAIQSLGFQ

-379 KGLVVLDDILP
+379 KGLIILDDILP

-418 AFKTFKTAMTAI
+418 AFKALKTATTAI
-430 SAAKNLVTV
+430 SAVKNLSTV
-439 FKAASNGGAT
+439 FKAASSGGSL
-449 LGKAAEVMNLKL
+449 LGGVLKL
-461 LLIVAAI
+461 STVQFAGFALAAGVIIAVVVA
-468 GIVVTACVWMYRNW
+468 VYRNW
-482 DKVTAWAQRMG
+482 DKLTALAQRMG

-508 TTVAALVSGFQTN
+508 TAVAALVSGFQTN

-554 ENVFSGNWG
+554 ENVFSGNWS

-614 VIGGNTFSFNIPQI
+614 VIGGNTFSFKIPQI

-661 DFLLNLG
+661 DLLLNLG

-673 KSKPQP
+673 KPQPQP
-679 TAGGQNPPPEDKP
+679 TAGGQNPPPE
-692 QPSAPSTDPVQT
+692 
-704 PQAPAV
+704 
-710 VDIQTPDPTKSKPQ
+710 
-724 PTAGGQNPPPEDKPQ
+724 NKPQ

-748 GFVFSPTIIFKG
+748 GFVFSPTIILKS

>member
-53 ASTAAVAFSTAAV
+53 ATTAAVAFSTAAV
-66 TSAAGYKKELSNVKT
+66 TAAAGYQKELSNVQT

-98 SDILTI
+98 SDVLSI
-104 SDKTGVVT
+104 SDKTGVAT

-118 MYQVVSAFGDVDD
+118 MYQVISAFGDVDD

-256 GYSTADAAIKSLGFQ
+256 GYSTADAAIQSLGFQ

-379 KGLVVLDDILP
+379 KGLVILDDILP

-418 AFKTFKTAMTAI
+418 AFKTLKTAMTAI
-430 SAAKNLVTV
+430 SAAKNLATV
-439 FKAASNGGAT
+439 FKGASSGGSL
-449 LGKAAEVMNLKL
+449 LGGVLKL
-461 LLIVAAI
+461 NTVRFALAAGVIIAVVVA
-468 GIVVTACVWMYRNW
+468 VYRNW
-482 DKVTAWAQRMG
+482 DKLTALAQRMG

-533 NSVSAAVENVKA
+533 NSVSATVENVKA
-545 IFSNLIQFV
+545 IFFNLIQFV

-614 VIGGNTFSFNIPQI
+614 VIGGNTFSFKIPQI

-661 DFLLNLG
+661 DFLLSLG

-673 KSKPQP
+673 KPQ
-679 TAGGQNPPPEDKP
+679 
-692 QPSAPSTDPVQT
+692 
-704 PQAPAV
+704 
-710 VDIQTPDPTKSKPQ
+710 PQ

>member
-53 ASTAAVAFSTAAV
+53 ATTAAVAFSTAAV
-66 TSAAGYKKELSNVKT
+66 TSAAGYRKELSNVQT

-86 DEEIAARTASIS
+86 GEEIAARTANIS

-234 YKSVLSGLMSPSKSM
+234 YKAVLSGLMSPSKSM

-256 GYSTADAAIKSLGFQ
+256 GYSTADAAIQSLGFQ

-310 TYAEK
+310 TYAKK

-379 KGLVVLDDILP
+379 KGLIILDDILP

-418 AFKTFKTAMTAI
+418 AFKALKTATTAI
-430 SAAKNLVTV
+430 SAVKNLSTV
-439 FKAASNGGAT
+439 FKAASSGGSL
-449 LGKAAEVMNLKL
+449 LGGVLKL
-461 LLIVAAI
+461 STVQFAGFALAAGAIIAVVVA
-468 GIVVTACVWMYRNW
+468 VYRNW
-482 DKVTAWAQRMG
+482 DKATALAQRMG
-493 TKVSEVWTSIQTAVL
+493 TKVSEVWASIQTAVL
-508 TTVAALVSGFQTN
+508 TTVAAMVSGFQAN

-545 IFSNLIQFV
+545 IFSNLIQFM
-554 ENVFSGNWG
+554 ENVFSGNWS

-673 KSKPQP
+673 KPQPQP
-679 TAGGQNPPPEDKP
+679 TAGGQNQQSKDE
-692 QPSAPSTDPVQT
+692 TD
-704 PQAPAV
+704 
-710 VDIQTPDPTKSKPQ
+710 PDPT
-724 PTAGGQNPPPEDKPQ
+724 KPQ